1 MIEQL
6 DEILIVEDEPLIAE
20 DISETLQEAGYGVSG
35 IAHNANDAIS
45 ILKSSSPS
53 LVLLDIKIDGPID
66 GLMLGR
72 IIKDDFNLPF
82 IFLTSYTDKE
92 TVDKVK
98 DLNPYGFIVKPFDE
112 RELTSNVEIAIHR
125 FKSESKNLASIEE
138 REDNE
143 SFFLKNQKALHK
155 IKLDDILYAQAVDNY
170 TMIYTEKSKFL
181 VPQTLKSM
189 EERLDSDRFI
199 RTHRSYTVNFKYIDI
214 ITANH
219 ANLKGIMIPIGKGYK
234 ADLMNKVSLL

>member
-35 IAHNANDAIS
+35 IAHNANDAIK
-45 ILKSSSPS
+45 ILKSSTPS
-53 LVLLDIKIDGPID
+53 LVMLDIKIDGPID
-66 GLMLGR
+66 GLMLAR

-82 IFLTSYTDKE
+82 IFLTSFTDSD

-98 DLNPYGFIVKPFDE
+98 ELNPYGFIVKPFDE

-125 FKSESKNLASIEE
+125 FKQDSKNLAQVEE
-138 REDNE
+138 NDDNE

-155 IKLDDILYAQAVDNY
+155 ISLNDILYAQAVDNY
-170 TMIYTEKSKFL
+170 TMIYTDKSKFL
-181 VPQTLKSM
+181 VPQTLKSV
-189 EERLDSDRFI
+189 EEKLDSNRFV
-199 RTHRSYTVNFKYIDI
+199 RTHRSYSVNFKYIDI
-214 ITANH
+214 ITSNYANI
-219 ANLKGIMIPIGKGYK
+219 KGIMIPIGKGYK
-234 ADLMNKVSLL
+234 ADLMRKVSLL

>member
-1 MIEQL
+1 MADKL

-35 IAHNANDAIS
+35 IAHNANDAIK
-45 ILKSSSPS
+45 ILKSSTPS
-53 LVLLDIKIDGPID
+53 LVMLDIKIDGPID

-82 IFLTSYTDKE
+82 IFLTSYTDTE

-125 FKSESKNLASIEE
+125 FKQDSQNLVQVDDQEE
-138 REDNE
+138 ND
-143 SFFLKNQKALHK
+143 SFFLKSQKALHK
-155 IKLDDILYAQAVDNY
+155 LSFNDILYAQAVDNY

-181 VPQTLKSM
+181 VPQTLKSV
-189 EERLDSDRFI
+189 EEKLDNNRFI
-199 RTHRSYTVNFKYIDI
+199 RTHRSYSVNFKYVDI
-214 ITANH
+214 ITSNYANI
-219 ANLKGIMIPIGKGYK
+219 KGIMIPIGKGYK
-234 ADLMNKVSLL
+234 AELMKKVSLL

>member
-20 DISETLQEAGYGVSG
+20 DISETLQDAGYGVSG
-35 IAHNANDAIS
+35 IAHNANDAIK

-66 GLMLGR
+66 GLMLAR

-92 TVDKVK
+92 TLDKVK
-98 DLNPYGFIVKPFDE
+98 ELNPYGFIVKPFDE
-112 RELTSNVEIAIHR
+112 RELTSNVDIGIHR
-125 FKSESKNLASIEE
+125 FKQESKNLVSVETPD
-138 REDNE
+138 DND
-143 SFFLKNQKALHK
+143 SFFLKSQKALHK
-155 IKLDDILYAQAVDNY
+155 ISLDDILYVQAVDNY

-189 EERLDSDRFI
+189 EERLDKNRFI
-199 RTHRSYTVNFKYIDI
+199 RTHRSYSVNFKYIDI
-214 ITANH
+214 ITSNFANI
-219 ANLKGIMIPIGKGYK
+219 KGIMIPIGKGYK
-234 ADLMNKVSLL
+234 ADLMSKISLL